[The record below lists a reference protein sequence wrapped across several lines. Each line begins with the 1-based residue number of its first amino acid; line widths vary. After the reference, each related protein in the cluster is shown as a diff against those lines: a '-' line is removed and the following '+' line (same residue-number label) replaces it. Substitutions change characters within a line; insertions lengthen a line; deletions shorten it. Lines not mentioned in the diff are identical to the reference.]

1 MGECGGRPVR
11 LHHWQRQRRSP
22 NPRANLSAVIDAD
35 WERLCRLINLPPE
48 AREDLETI
56 ITTYQRN
63 RRGAPPI
70 PSKLKS
76 SLKNVAEDARRLA
89 TSLGELSGRAQ
100 LIINLVRE
108 KQTVEHLWLLE
119 AVAGTGEFRPF
130 DPGLNSEEFIS
141 SKGSGFLSEILE
153 RVTRLE
159 EYAASAAAANRDWRA
174 KRSALLYS
182 FLRSTCF

>member
-1 MGECGGRPVR
+1 M
-11 LHHWQRQRRSP
+11 RRSSCP
-22 NPRANLSAVIDAD
+22 TPPLAAPASFSEPEGQL
-35 WERLCRLINLPPE
+35 ERCHRCRLGTPLPADKFAAGSARRLGDYHHNLPTE
-48 AREDLETI
+48 QT
-56 ITTYQRN
+56 
-63 RRGAPPI
+63 RGAAH

-76 SLKNVAEDARRLA
+76 SLKNVAEDARRFA

-141 SKGSGFLSEILE
+141 SKGSGFLSEILD
-153 RVTRLE
+153 T
-159 EYAASAAAANRDWRA
+159 ASRA
-174 KRSALLYS
+174 D
-182 FLRSTCF
+182 